1 MRKKV
6 QLCDEATNLFMTQV
20 SASHITD
27 FASNKLRKDRN
38 VFKSM
43 NISEQRLIVENT
55 ESQGLCPTKEQT

>member
-1 MRKKV
+1 
-6 QLCDEATNLFMTQV
+6 MTQV

-27 FASNKLRKDRN
+27 FTSNKLRQDRN

-43 NISEQRLIVENT
+43 NVSEQRLIVENT

>member
-1 MRKKV
+1 
-6 QLCDEATNLFMTQV
+6 MTQV

-55 ESQGLCPTKEQT
+55 ESQGLCPTKEHT